1 MMRRTLKE
9 LEGTISRL
17 ASQELLM
24 TPETIDSLKSDLLT
38 YSSEDFSFSLTNK
51 IQRMFIY
58 RDSLSPDIL
67 DLINNI
73 NERHIHSSTPGPTL
87 TDQTKLDFEFEI
99 VEGEL
104 QNTHTTQ
111 TPKFNRYRYNAFNL
125 KLKALDLVN
134 FRVKNAITS
143 EWVLSSL
150 ASLGPLRNEM
160 ALFKTRQLPILYMQY
175 FNICAKFNFDIMAF
189 LNDTELPEAIDA
201 ICQYLEALP
210 QLQDSTTQ
218 DEDQTNI
225 IKQDLSKIIKFVFGC
240 HLLDF
245 RTREYL
251 QANPDPST
259 LHTFNKL
266 YSSILRMSLSL
277 PLFATPFITGNMST
291 LNKQ

>member
-1 MMRRTLKE
+1 MRRSLKE
-9 LEGTISRL
+9 LEVTISRL

-38 YSSEDFSFSLTNK
+38 HNTEDFSFSLTNQ
-51 IQRMFIY
+51 IQRMFMF

-67 DLINNI
+67 DLIHNI
-73 NERHIHSSTPGPTL
+73 TEHRIQSSTPGSML
-87 TDQTKLDFEFEI
+87 TQQTESEFEFELI
-99 VEGEL
+99 EGEL
-104 QNTHTTQ
+104 QSTRTSPNST
-111 TPKFNRYRYNAFNL
+111 FNRDRYNAFYL

-134 FRVKNAITS
+134 FRVKNAVTS

-150 ASLGPLRNEM
+150 ASLGLFRNEM
-160 ALFKTRQLPILYMQY
+160 ALFKTRQLPVLYIQY
-175 FNICAKFNFDIMAF
+175 FNLCAKFNFDLMAF

-210 QLQDSTTQ
+210 QVDDLVPQN
-218 DEDQTNI
+218 EHQTKT
-225 IKQDLSKIIKFVFGC
+225 IKEDLSKIIKFVFGC

-259 LHTFNKL
+259 LQTFNKL

-277 PLFATPFITGNMST
+277 PLFATPFISGNKSP
-291 LNKQ
+291 